1 MPIYEYKCENGH
13 VFDIMQKMSEDR
25 LKTCIECEAPVKKLM
40 HPVNISFKGSGF
52 YSTDYKGSKKTETT
66 DSSEGSSTE
75 TSSGPEKSGGSETNS
90 ESNGAKKSESTSGET
105 KAAKKG

>member
-25 LKTCIECEAPVKKLM
+25 LETCIECEAPVKKLM

-52 YSTDYKGSKKTETT
+52 YSTDYKGSKKTDTS
-66 DSSEGSSTE
+66 DSSKSSPE
-75 TSSGPEKSGGSETNS
+75 TSGGSEKGSGS
-90 ESNGAKKSESTSGET
+90 ESKSEGNGAKSSESSSTEK
-105 KAAKKG
+105 KAAKKD